1 MIVIKTGKPLRKV
14 FLKTGEEVVAGEGE
28 FQETDF
34 GTLESVSAAEVYDR
48 ETLESMIEE
57 RLAAERTEWQA
68 EAEKRSREA
77 LEKGRAE
84 GHAEAEAKL
93 AARAKVFEELIAS
106 LSDGREELMRKAEST
121 VVDLALAIARR
132 FVDVAA
138 DSGKEVI
145 KQSIKS
151 AVRLVTEKDKLVLRV
166 NPDDLEEVRRHQD
179 DIIFIGDG
187 IGKLD
192 VRPDKQVR
200 RGGCVIE
207 TDAGN
212 IDARLDTRM
221 AEIEKS
227 LRQVF
232 HTAESGPEGNDN
244 AVASPG
250 ND

>member
-14 FLKTGEEVVAGEGE
+14 FLKTGEEVVARDGE

-34 GTLESVSAAEVYDR
+34 GVLESVSTAEVFDR
-48 ETLESMIEE
+48 ETLENMIEE
-57 RLAAERTEWQA
+57 RLSEARAEWQA
-68 EAEKRSREA
+68 EAAAMSQA
-77 LEKGRAE
+77 AQEKGRAE
-84 GHAEAEAKL
+84 GRAEAEAKL
-93 AARAKVFEELIAS
+93 AARAKVFEDLIAS
-106 LSDGREELMRKAEST
+106 LSAGREELMRKAEST

-138 DSGKEVI
+138 DAGSDVI

-200 RGGCVIE
+200 RGGCVME

-232 HTAESGPEGNDN
+232 HTAESEPEGNED
-244 AVASPG
+244 AVANPG